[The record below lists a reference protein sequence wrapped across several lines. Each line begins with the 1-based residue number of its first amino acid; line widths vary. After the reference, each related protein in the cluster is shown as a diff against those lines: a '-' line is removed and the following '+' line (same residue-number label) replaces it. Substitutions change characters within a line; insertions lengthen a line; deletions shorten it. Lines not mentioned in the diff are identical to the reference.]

1 MTKLDELFE
10 KKYGAIR
17 GDQTKLAKDLGADQ
31 STISGW
37 IKGRTTP
44 TKDFLKK
51 MAKLFGVS
59 EVEVLSAF
67 GQTNIFFQNS
77 GNIAGHDQCISSGLD
92 VRVAL
97 LEKDIEIIKKDLE
110 ILKLKSQK

>member
-17 GDQTKLAKDLGADQ
+17 GGQTKLAKDLGADQ
-31 STISGW
+31 STVSGW

-59 EVEVLSAF
+59 EGEVLSAF
-67 GQTNIFFQNS
+67 SRTNNFFENS
-77 GNIAGHDQCISSGLD
+77 NIAGRDNNIQGAPDMRL
-92 VRVAL
+92 AL
-97 LEKDIEIIKKDLE
+97 IEKDIELLKKDVEIIK
-110 ILKLKSQK
+110 LKLGK